1 MNLYICATPI
11 HFPRSEYGGQLVV
24 MAESKKNLGK
34 IIKKHYER
42 EVKGDYF
49 DLSLSVKTCKE
60 LKLDPAELYSEGI
73 VSEFIT

>member
-11 HFPRSEYGGQLVV
+11 LFPCSEYGGQIVV
-24 MAESKKNLGK
+24 MAESKRRLGK